1 MNLSAVLHRPTLEYI
16 YPRSRQSLEVSL
28 TTARGD
34 MAAVN
39 LLFWG
44 RYETETSARQRVS
57 MRAGLRDDLRDY
69 FSASMEFDSVAAYV
83 RYCFELVG
91 LNGERLWLGGDGFE
105 RIEPDMDSTNFFEF
119 LWPNCADG
127 FASPEWSGEQ
137 VYYQIF
143 PERFSN
149 GDGSLTPPQSEPW
162 GSKPTRENFMGGDL
176 PGIIEK
182 LDYIADLGATC
193 IYLTPVFASLSNHKY
208 DTIDYY
214 KIDPHFGTKD
224 DLKRLVDGAHKR
236 GMRVILDG
244 VFNHCGYYWPIFQDV
259 VRNSATSKYKDWF
272 FVQRY
277 PVKPDPECYDCVG
290 HYKWMPKLNL
300 SNKETRCYFIGV
312 GKYWLRESG
321 ADGWRLDV
329 ADEVPVTFWEEFAYE
344 VKREF
349 PDCILIGETWGDAGK
364 LVEPGRLDGAM
375 NYLFRDAARDWLA
388 LGKINASEFAG
399 RANRML
405 SLYPYEVDLRMYN
418 PLDSHD
424 TVRFLTYCGGNEDS
438 HRLAVALQMT
448 FPGCP
453 AVYYGDEVGMDGGND
468 PDCRKAMD
476 WERADAKAG
485 AYEWYRR
492 LIALR
497 KSSKALTRGDFH
509 VSLCD
514 DAHNACGYCRTFEDE
529 SLLVIINAGTRDMTA
544 RAAVPYT
551 GEWEDVLGGVTA
563 VAVNS
568 PAKVQSAYDAGYMG
582 ILEAYIPA
590 RSVKIFI
597 NKRK

>member
-44 RYETETSARQRVS
+44 RYETETSARRRVP
-57 MRAGLRDDLRDY
+57 MRAGLRDGMRDY
-69 FSASMEFDSVAAYV
+69 FSACIEPGGVAAYV

-91 LNGERLWLGGDGFE
+91 LNGERLWLGADGFQ
-105 RIEPDMDSTNFFEF
+105 RNEPDIGSTNFFEF
-119 LWPNCADG
+119 LWPNAADG
-127 FASPEWSGEQ
+127 FSAPGWSSAQ
-137 VYYQIF
+137 VYYQIV
-143 PERFSN
+143 PERFRN
-149 GDGSLTPPQSEPW
+149 GDGSLSPPNTEPW

-214 KIDPHFGTKD
+214 KIDPHFGMKD

-349 PDCILIGETWGDAGK
+349 PDCVLIGETWGDAGK

-544 RAAVPYT
+544 RAAVPHT

>member
-1 MNLSAVLHRPTLEYI
+1 M
-16 YPRSRQSLEVSL
+16 
-28 TTARGD
+28 
-34 MAAVN
+34 
-39 LLFWG
+39 
-44 RYETETSARQRVS
+44 
-57 MRAGLRDDLRDY
+57 
-69 FSASMEFDSVAAYV
+69 
-83 RYCFELVG
+83 
-91 LNGERLWLGGDGFE
+91 
-105 RIEPDMDSTNFFEF
+105 
-119 LWPNCADG
+119 
-127 FASPEWSGEQ
+127 
-137 VYYQIF
+137 YYQIF
-143 PERFSN
+143 PERFRN
-149 GDGSLTPPQSEPW
+149 GDGSLSPPNTEPW

-182 LDYIADLGATC
+182 LDYIAELGVTC

-224 DLKRLVDGAHKR
+224 DLKRLVDGAHRR

-259 VRNSATSKYKDWF
+259 VRNSATSKYRDWF

-277 PVKPDPECYDCVG
+277 PVQPDPERYDCVG

-364 LVEPGRLDGAM
+364 LVEPGRLDSAM
-375 NYLFRDAARDWLA
+375 NYLFRDAVRDWLA
-388 LGKINASEFAG
+388 LGKISASEFAG
-399 RANRML
+399 RANRTL
-405 SLYPYEVDLRMYN
+405 ALYPYEVSLRMYN

-424 TVRFLTYCGGNEDS
+424 TVRFLTYCGGNEES

-476 WERADAKAG
+476 WERAESKAG
-485 AYEWYRR
+485 PYEWYRR

-509 VSLCD
+509 V
-514 DAHNACGYCRTFEDE
+514 
-529 SLLVIINAGTRDMTA
+529 
-544 RAAVPYT
+544 
-551 GEWEDVLGGVTA
+551 
-563 VAVNS
+563 
-568 PAKVQSAYDAGYMG
+568 
-582 ILEAYIPA
+582 
-590 RSVKIFI
+590 
-597 NKRK
+597 

>member
-16 YPRSRQSLEVSL
+16 YPRSRQALEVSL

-39 LLFWG
+39 ILFWG
-44 RYETETSARQRVS
+44 RYETETSARQRVP
-57 MRAGLRDDLRDY
+57 MRAGLRDGLRDY
-69 FSASMEFDSVAAYV
+69 FSASIELDSIAAYV
-83 RYCFELVG
+83 RYCFELVDAEG
-91 LNGERLWLGGDGFE
+91 YKLWLGADGFE
-105 RIEPDMDSTNFFEF
+105 HCEPDMSSTNFFEF

-127 FASPEWSGEQ
+127 FTPPEWSGEQ

-143 PERFSN
+143 PDRFRN
-149 GDGSLTPPQSEPW
+149 GDSSLTPPQSEPW
-162 GSKPTRENFMGGDL
+162 GSMPTRENFMGGDL

-224 DLKRLVDGAHKR
+224 DLKRLVDGAHER
-236 GMRVILDG
+236 GLRVILDG
-244 VFNHCGYYWPIFQDV
+244 VFNHCGYYWPVFQDV

-272 FVQRY
+272 FIQRY

-300 SNKETRCYFIGV
+300 SNKEARRYFIGV

-349 PDCILIGETWGDAGK
+349 PDCVLIGETWGDAGK

-388 LGKINASEFAG
+388 LGKISASEFAG
-399 RANRML
+399 RANRTL

-476 WERADAKAG
+476 WERADAKTG
-485 AYEWYRR
+485 PYEWYRR

-497 KSSKALTRGDFH
+497 KNSKALTRGDFH
-509 VSLCD
+509 ISLCD
-514 DAHNACGYCRTFEDE
+514 DVHNASGYCRTFEDE
-529 SLLVIINAGTRDMTA
+529 SLLVIINAGTRDLTA
-544 RAAVPYT
+544 GAAVPYT
-551 GEWEDVLGGVTA
+551 GEWEDVLDGGTA

-568 PAKVQSAYDAGYMG
+568 PAKVQSAYDAGYTG
-582 ILEAYIPA
+582 ILEAHIPA

>member
-16 YPRSRQSLEVSL
+16 YPRSRQALEVSL

-39 LLFWG
+39 VLFWG
-44 RYETETSARQRVS
+44 RYETESSARQRIP
-57 MRAGLRDDLRDY
+57 MRAGLRDGLRDY
-69 FSASMEFDSVAAYV
+69 FSASIEPGGIAAYV

-91 LNGERLWLGGDGFE
+91 IDGEQLWLGADGFE
-105 RIEPDMDSTNFFEF
+105 RSEPGMDSTNFFEF
-119 LWPNCADG
+119 LWPNGADG
-127 FASPEWSGEQ
+127 FTAPEWSSEQ

-143 PERFSN
+143 PERFRN
-149 GDGSLTPPQSEPW
+149 GDSSLSPPQAEPW
-162 GSKPTRENFMGGDL
+162 GSTPTRENFMGGDL
-176 PGIIEK
+176 PGVIEK

-193 IYLTPVFASLSNHKY
+193 IYMTPVFASLSNHKY

-214 KIDPHFGTKD
+214 RIDPHFGTKD
-224 DLKRLVDGAHKR
+224 DLKRLVDGAHQR
-236 GMRVILDG
+236 GIKVILDG

-272 FVQRY
+272 FIQHY
-277 PVKPDPECYDCVG
+277 PVQPDPDCYDCVG

-300 SNKETRCYFIGV
+300 SNKEARRYFIGV
-312 GKYWLRESG
+312 GKHWLRESG

-329 ADEVPVTFWEEFAYE
+329 ADEVSATFWEEFAYE

-349 PDCILIGETWGDAGK
+349 PNCVLIGETWGDAGK
-364 LVEPGRLDGAM
+364 LLEPGRLDGAM

-388 LGKINASEFAG
+388 LGKISASEFAY
-399 RANRML
+399 RLNRTL
-405 SLYPYEVDLRMYN
+405 ALYPYEVDLRMYN

-424 TVRFLTYCGGNEDS
+424 TPRFLTYCGGDEKS
-438 HRLAVALQMT
+438 HRMAVALQMT

-453 AVYYGDEVGMDGGND
+453 AIYYGDEVGMDGKND

-485 AYEWYRR
+485 PYEWYRR

-497 KSSKALTRGDFH
+497 KSSKALTHGDFH

-514 DAHNACGYCRTFEDE
+514 DAHNICGYCRTYGGE
-529 SLLVIINAGTRDMTA
+529 SVLVIINAGTQDARA
-544 RAAVPYT
+544 RAAVPFA
-551 GEWEDVLGGVTA
+551 GEWEDILYGGTA
-563 VAVNS
+563 AAVS
-568 PAKVQSAYDAGYMG
+568 STAKAQSAYEAGYTG
-582 ILEAYIPA
+582 ILEAHIPA

-597 NKRK
+597 MKRK